1 MKHPVKELST
11 NRYAETE
18 RVFSSDVIDII
29 ETVYRQPLP
38 SGATAGHSFPH

>member
-1 MKHPVKELST
+1 MKHPVNESST

-29 ETVYRQPLP
+29 ETATVSPYP
-38 SGATAGHSFPH
+38 SAL